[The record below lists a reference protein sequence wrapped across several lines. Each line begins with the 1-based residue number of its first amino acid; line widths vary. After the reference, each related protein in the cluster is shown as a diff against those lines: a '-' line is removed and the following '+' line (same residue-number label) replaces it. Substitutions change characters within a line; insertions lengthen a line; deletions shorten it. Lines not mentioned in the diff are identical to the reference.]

1 MNNSPI
7 KLDNKELP
15 EDKMK
20 KYKVVYDNKKI
31 TDGGFV
37 DALFLSSII
46 LTGFM
51 WVFIALSI
59 K

>member
-1 MNNSPI
+1 MNDPI
-7 KLDNKELP
+7 KLQNKELP

-20 KYKVVYDNKKI
+20 KYKVVYDNRKM
-31 TDGGFV
+31 TMGGFV

-46 LTGFM
+46 LTGFL

>member
-1 MNNSPI
+1 MNNPI
-7 KLDNKELP
+7 KLENKELP

-20 KYKVVYDNKKI
+20 KYKVVYDNSKI
-31 TDGGFV
+31 TMGGFI

-46 LTGFM
+46 LTGFLWM
-51 WVFIALSI
+51 YIALTI